1 MLEVAG
7 GKKVL
12 GKLAALLAALVL
24 AFVLAGC
31 SSEDADDD
39 ADVDEGSA
47 TVEESATAEDEADE
61 ADDADDADATAEDE
75 DSDADATAEEDADD
89 ADVDE
94 LLSSYAT
101 SYEHLAGS
109 TYEGSFVID
118 GDYATYIFADDLADQ
133 SLAWHVEDFDGDDQ
147 SELLLISAELGESEE
162 GSIYPDVLDAV
173 LVMYEVVDG
182 EVKAVAECTLEG
194 AAVVSREEASAQ
206 WGVAEVDGQ
215 TCIVYE
221 CWSLASYLADGTT
234 LEFTAVN
241 YDGSDFQTVVEAS
254 ISGSDFSAEVDG
266 EIVEYDGG
274 SFSESLEEAGISADF
289 EALVENT
296 ATICGDSLGADVFC
310 TVTVE
315 PAISVDEYAEWLD
328 SASDGDVIAATS
340 ITIEE
345 LD

>member
-12 GKLAALLAALVL
+12 ERLTALLVALVL
-24 AFVLAGC
+24 AFALAGC
-31 SSEDADDD
+31 SSEDADED
-39 ADVDEGSA
+39 ADGDGDST

-61 ADDADDADATAEDE
+61 
-75 DSDADATAEEDADD
+75 EDA
-89 ADVDE
+89 DE
-94 LLSSYAT
+94 LLSSYAEG
-101 SYEHLAGS
+101 YEYLAGGA
-109 TYEGSFVID
+109 YEGSFVID
-118 GDYATYIFADDLADQ
+118 GDYATYVFAEDLAGQ
-133 SLAWHVEDFDGDDQ
+133 TLAWRIDDFDGDGQ
-147 SELLLISAELGESEE
+147 SELLLVSTMLGESEE

-173 LVMYEVVDG
+173 LSMYEVVDG
-182 EVKAVAECTLEG
+182 EVEVAAECTLEG

-215 TCIVYE
+215 ICVVYE

-234 LEFTAVN
+234 LEFAALS

-266 EIVEYDGG
+266 ELVEYYGG

-296 ATICGDSLGADVFC
+296 ATICGDSLGADIFC
-310 TVTVE
+310 TVTIE
-315 PAISVDEYAEWLD
+315 PAVSVDEYAEWLD
-328 SASDGDVIAATS
+328 SASDGDEIAATS

>member
-12 GKLAALLAALVL
+12 ERLSALLAALVL
-24 AFVLAGC
+24 AFALAGC
-31 SSEDADDD
+31 SSEDADED
-39 ADVDEGSA
+39 ADGDGGSA
-47 TVEESATAEDEADE
+47 TVEESSTADDEAS
-61 ADDADDADATAEDE
+61 DADADGADATAED
-75 DSDADATAEEDADD
+75 DGS
-89 ADVDE
+89 DVDE
-94 LLSSYAT
+94 LLSSYAA
-101 SYEHLAGS
+101 SYEYLAGG
-109 TYEGSFVID
+109 TYDGSFVID
-118 GDYATYIFADDLADQ
+118 GDYATYVFAEELAGQ
-133 SLAWHVEDFDGDDQ
+133 TLAWRIDDFDGDGQ
-147 SELLLISAELGESEE
+147 SELLLVSTVLGESEE

-173 LVMYEVVDG
+173 LSMYEVVDG
-182 EVKAVAECTLEG
+182 EVEVAAECALEG
-194 AAVVSREEASAQ
+194 AAVASREEASAQ

-234 LEFTAVN
+234 LEFAALS

-266 EIVEYDGG
+266 ELVEYYGG

-296 ATICGDSLGADVFC
+296 ATICGDSLGADIFC
-310 TVTVE
+310 TVTIE
-315 PAISVDEYAEWLD
+315 PAVSVDEYAEWLD
-328 SASDGDVIAATS
+328 SASDGDEIAATS